1 MAKTI
6 MRDMTCPACGKGNA
20 VKVYV
25 GINTAENP
33 ELKASVKDGSLFV
46 WECLHCGKRNL
57 TRAQTLYHDPEQ
69 RLMVWLLPD
78 GLLSA
83 EREASVTATLE
94 KKFADPESGLVDYT
108 LRRVGSVGDLIEK
121 VNLYDAGLDDVVMEM
136 AKWVT
141 RNEMA
146 DKDKANAEEILRA
159 PLRFYR
165 IDGADNE
172 IQLSFP
178 LNGAMQIVNI
188 GFNVYE
194 DCRGIVQ
201 RNPSMKPQPGFVR
214 VDADWIASFIR

>member
-1 MAKTI
+1 
-6 MRDMTCPACGKGNA
+6 MRDMTCPACGKGNT

-25 GINTAENP
+25 GINTAEDP
-33 ELKASVKDGSLFV
+33 QLKASVKDGSLFV
-46 WECLHCGKRNL
+46 WECPHCGKRNL

-78 GLLSA
+78 GMLSA

-108 LRRVGSVGDLIEK
+108 LRRVGSTGDLIEK
-121 VNLYDAGLDDVVMEM
+121 VNLHDAGLDDVVMEM

-146 DKDKANAEEILRA
+146 DKDRTNAGEILRA
-159 PLRFYR
+159 QLRFYR
-165 IDGADNE
+165 MNGADNE
-172 IQLSFP
+172 ILLSFP
-178 LNGAMQIVNI
+178 LGGAMQVVNI

-201 RNPSMKPQPGFVR
+201 RNASLRPPLCFAR
-214 VDADWIASFIR
+214 VDADWIARFLR